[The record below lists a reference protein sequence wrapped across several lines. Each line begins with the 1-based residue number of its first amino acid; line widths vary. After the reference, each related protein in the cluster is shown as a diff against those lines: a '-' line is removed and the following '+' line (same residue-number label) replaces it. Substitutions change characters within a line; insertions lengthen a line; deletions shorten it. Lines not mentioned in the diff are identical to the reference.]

1 LKIIGIHD
9 GHNSSVALF
18 DDNSIVY
25 ALSEDRLTRIKNK
38 GGIPINALR
47 RLLDDMRLKTI

>member
-1 LKIIGIHD
+1 MKIIGIHD